1 MNPNDSVESKKLSI
15 GISGG
20 GGQHMQDVDTPRTCE
35 PKTGSPEIWRSDA
48 TKEESLHEHLLEG
61 VSRTFAFTIP
71 QLPSGLRETVT
82 NAYLLC
88 RIADTI
94 EDDPSLD
101 AESKDGFHAAFL
113 EAAESGRGARTF
125 ARTLWPRLA
134 PGTLE
139 AEIELIRK
147 SPEVLRMTRLLRPGQ
162 REAILRCLTTM
173 SRGMGHFERSRSRS
187 GLQDIA
193 EYEHYCY
200 FVAGVVG
207 EMLTDL
213 FCDHS
218 PLIEARRGD
227 LEARAVS
234 FGLGLQ
240 MTNIL
245 KDVWDDF
252 SGGVCWLPRGVFEA
266 NGYELGDLQPQHN
279 GNGEAFAASIRE
291 LVGVAH
297 AHLRQALDYTLTIP
311 NHEIGIRR
319 FLIWAALLAV
329 STLRKIDADPLF
341 TSGDQVKVSRRRV
354 AAIVATSNVV
364 IRSNRGLGAVFNAA
378 ARGLPLAESNGS
390 STPSGDDPTSQ

>member
-1 MNPNDSVESKKLSI
+1 MPKGSFGSSAAF
-15 GISGG
+15 
-20 GGQHMQDVDTPRTCE
+20 DVDVDRVQQQ
-35 PKTGSPEIWRSDA
+35 
-48 TKEESLHEHLLEG
+48 HLNG

-71 QLPSGLRETVT
+71 QLPDGLRETVT

-94 EDDPSLD
+94 EDDPDLD
-101 AESKDGFHAAFL
+101 ADTKDSFHAAFL
-113 EAAESGRGARTF
+113 DAAETGRGAKTL

-134 PGTLE
+134 PGTPE
-139 AEIELIRK
+139 PEIELIRK
-147 SPEVLRMTRLLRPGQ
+147 SPEVLQMTHRLRLGQ

-187 GLQDIA
+187 GLEDVTK
-193 EYEHYCY
+193 YERYCY

-207 EMLTDL
+207 EMLTEL

-218 PLIEARRGD
+218 PLIEARREE
-227 LEARAVS
+227 LEQRAVS

-245 KDVWDDF
+245 KDVWDDYE
-252 SGGVCWLPRGVFEA
+252 SGVCWLPREVFED
-266 NGYELGDLQPQHN
+266 NGYDLAELQPHHH
-279 GNGEAFAASIRE
+279 GNGHAFAASMRD
-291 LVGVAH
+291 LVGIAH
-297 AHLRQALDYTLTIP
+297 AHLREALDYTLAIP
-311 NHEIGIRR
+311 NHETGIRR

-341 TSGDQVKVSRRRV
+341 TSGAQVKVSRRRV

-364 IRSNRGLGAVFNAA
+364 IRSNFGLGALFSAA
-378 ARGLPLAESNGS
+378 ARGLPLHDGNGS
-390 STPSGDDPTSQ
+390 STISEKEPASQ

>member
-1 MNPNDSVESKKLSI
+1 MEDVSIQRAVELETTRLP
-15 GISGG
+15 GRRP
-20 GGQHMQDVDTPRTCE
+20 DPRTE
-35 PKTGSPEIWRSDA
+35 T
-48 TKEESLHEHLLEG
+48 SLHEHLLEG

-71 QLPSGLRETVT
+71 QLPDGLRETVT

-94 EDDPSLD
+94 EDDPDLD
-101 AESKDGFHAAFL
+101 AVTKDRFHSAFL
-113 EAAESGRGARTF
+113 EAAETGRGAKAF

-147 SPEVLRMTRLLRPGQ
+147 SPQVLEMTHRLQPRQ
-162 REAILRCLTTM
+162 RAAILRCLTTM

-187 GLQDIA
+187 GLEDVP
-193 EYEHYCY
+193 EYERYCY

-207 EMLTDL
+207 EMLTEL

-218 PLIEARRGD
+218 PLIEARRDD

-245 KDVWDDF
+245 KDVWDDYE
-252 SGGVCWLPRGVFEA
+252 SGVCWLPREVFEN
-266 NGYELGDLQPQHN
+266 NGYDLAELQPHHN
-279 GNGEAFAASIRE
+279 GNGHAFAASMRD
-291 LVGVAH
+291 LVGIAH
-297 AHLRQALDYTLTIP
+297 AHLREALDYTLAIP
-311 NHEIGIRR
+311 NNEPGIRR

-341 TSGDQVKVSRRRV
+341 TSGAQVKVSRRRV

-364 IRSNRGLGAVFNAA
+364 IRSNFGLGALFSAA
-378 ARGLPLAESNGS
+378 ARGLPLHDGNGS
-390 STPSGDDPTSQ
+390 STISEKEPASQ